1 MHLWLQWWDIVK
13 QLRPAFTR
21 SKTFFWFALCLV
33 GVTVRIDLRGVTS
46 IVRSLGL
53 RDVFYD
59 RLLDF
64 FHSNAV
70 KVDAVAKVWCRIL
83 ITCLPSSL
91 VPRVNG
97 RLIFIGDGI
106 KKAKTG
112 RKMPAVKLLH
122 QESANNTK
130 PEYIYGHSCQAIA
143 LLVGCAQSFFALPLT
158 CRIHEGVVLSNR
170 ATKSLL
176 DKMVDL
182 VVSLTIAQPYY
193 FVLDAYYASSIMA
206 NGLIRDG
213 GHLISRVRSNAVAYY
228 GAEQPSIKKK
238 GRKKIYGEKIKL
250 KTLFKKID
258 NFMEAPSPVYGET
271 NVTIRYYS
279 LDLLWRPIGSMIRF
293 VLVVH
298 PRRGSII
305 LMSTDLTLVPLDIIK
320 IYGFR
325 FKIEVSFKQAIYTT
339 GTYAYHFWMA
349 AMTPRPNKSG
359 NQYLHRENKNYR
371 ELVKRKMRA
380 YHCHMQIGVIAQ
392 GMIQYLSL
400 TCTQM
405 VWKSFGSW
413 IRTIREGIYPSEQVT
428 ALALRNAIPD
438 FLVNSPD
445 DHILAK
451 FIRDKIDL
459 DRQEGVKLLAA

>member
-1 MHLWLQWWDIVK
+1 MHLWLQWWSIVK
-13 QLRPAFTR
+13 LLRPAFTR
-21 SKTFFWFALCLV
+21 SKTFLWFVLCLA

-53 RDVFYD
+53 RAFYYD

-70 KVDAVAKVWCRIL
+70 MVDAVATLWCRLL
-83 ITCLPSSL
+83 ITYLPASV

-143 LLVGCAQSFFALPLT
+143 LLCGCAQSFFALPLI
-158 CRIHEGVVLSNR
+158 CRIHEGVVFSNR

-182 VVSLTIAQPYY
+182 IVSLTIDQPYY
-193 FVLDAYYASSIMA
+193 FVLDAYYASSIMVK
-206 NGLIRDG
+206 GLIHDG

-228 GAEQPSIKKK
+228 CAEQPTGKKR

-250 KTLFKKID
+250 KILFKKTDRFI
-258 NFMEAPSPVYGET
+258 EAPSPVYGEIG
-271 NVTIRYYS
+271 VTIRYYTM
-279 LDLLWRPIGSMIRF
+279 DLLWRPIGTLIRF
-293 VLVVH
+293 VLVDH
-298 PRRGSII
+298 PLRGSII
-305 LMSTDLTLVPLDIIK
+305 LMSTDLALLPLDIIK

-349 AMTPRPNKSG
+349 AMTRRPNKSG
-359 NQYLHRENKNYR
+359 NQYLHRKNKNYR
-371 ELVKRKMRA
+371 DQVVRKMRA
-380 YHCHMQIGVIAQ
+380 YHCHMQIGVVAQ

-400 TCTQM
+400 TSTQM

-413 IRTIREGIYPSEQVT
+413 IRTIREGIYPSEQIT
-428 ALALRNAIPD
+428 ALALRNAIPE
-438 FLVNSPD
+438 FLVDSPE